1 MPDHQSN
8 IVTDFI
14 HFNETHPLAASLKPA
29 YYQLGLICSL
39 QALPALLDLEQ
50 WLLHLWQDQIISF
63 DDEKQ
68 AADYAKTVLKF
79 VSTVQASY
87 EEALP
92 LNELE
97 CTKWLNEDK
106 SVAQN
111 GIEFATGFLAAIELF
126 NAEWLVVEHD
136 ENTQNILQTTILL
149 LTKLAPP
156 EEIDQQLNDLFEQL
170 PEFSEILHIL
180 PQLLSNL
187 AFSAA
192 QALQFRKENFSE

>member
-1 MPDHQSN
+1 MPDHQNN
-8 IVTDFI
+8 IFTDFVT
-14 HFNETHPLAASLKPA
+14 FNETHPLAENLKPA

-39 QALPALLDLEQ
+39 QALPTLLDLEK
-50 WLLHLWQDQIISF
+50 WLLHLWQDQTISF
-63 DDEKQ
+63 DNERQ
-68 AADYAKTVLKF
+68 AAEYAQKVLEL
-79 VSTVQASY
+79 VGAVQSSY

-92 LNELE
+92 LSELG
-97 CTKWLNEDK
+97 CTTWLNEDQL
-106 SVAQN
+106 VGQN
-111 GIEFATGFLAAIELF
+111 GVEFAAGFLAAIELF

-156 EEIDQQLNDLFEQL
+156 EEVDQQLIDLFEQL
-170 PEFSEILHIL
+170 PAFSEILHIL